1 MKRKFFGAVCA
12 AGVIAAVFF
21 AVGCDSSSGG
31 SGGSHIAVPDYLLV
45 EGTTIV
51 GCVKDRL
58 PAELKIPE
66 GITGILG
73 FAFTGCTG
81 LKNLTIPVSV
91 VTIHDAA
98 FDNCPNLATVVYTG
112 TLAQWCYIFQD
123 WNLLCHA
130 NTVRLEGS
138 NIENLK
144 EMEHI
149 EIPSG
154 VTQINDGAFRYLE
167 NLKSVTIPNTVE
179 SIGFCAFE
187 SCTGIEEIVIP
198 DSVYSIGALAFGK
211 YYPNDEKDMS
221 LKKVTIGK
229 NVKTIGV
236 GAFRVLKNLE
246 EVIIPSDSVTEII
259 CRSAFSNCSSLA
271 SIEIPKS
278 VTRIEEGA
286 FANCISLEEVI
297 IPSGSVTEIICE
309 AAFFGCTSLASIEI
323 PKNVTRI
330 EEMAFVNCISLEEVK
345 FADTENW
352 YQVYFDTPIDV
363 SDPGVNASELNTS
376 TFTISF
382 SGGEEWISAASWG
395 YTGGICKKDNGV

>member
-31 SGGSHIAVPDYLLV
+31 SGGSHIVVPDYLLV

-81 LKNLTIPVSV
+81 LKNLTIPASV

-98 FDNCPNLATVVYTG
+98 FNNCPNLATVVYTG

-123 WNLLCHA
+123 WNLLYRA

-144 EMEHI
+144 KMEHI

-198 DSVYSIGALAFGK
+198 DSVYSIGVTAFGK
-211 YYPNDEKDMS
+211 YINEKDMS

-229 NVKTIGV
+229 NVKTIGDT
-236 GAFRVLKNLE
+236 AFSGCINLE

-259 CRSAFSNCSSLA
+259 GLGAFLGCTSLT

-278 VTRIEEGA
+278 VTRIEEQVFNG
-286 FANCISLEEVI
+286 CSSLEEV
-297 IPSGSVTEIICE
+297 T
-309 AAFFGCTSLASIEI
+309 
-323 PKNVTRI
+323 
-330 EEMAFVNCISLEEVK
+330 
-345 FADTENW
+345 FADTKNW
-352 YQVYFDTPIDV
+352 YQLYLDTPIDV
-363 SDPGVNASELNTS
+363 STPEENADKLKRYSYWGS
-376 TFTISF
+376 T
-382 SGGEEWISAASWG
+382 
-395 YTGGICKKDNGV
+395 GIYKKDNGV